1 MLTPKTLTLLVA
13 RSRNGVIGVDNRLPW
28 HLPEDLKRFRAL
40 TMGHPIIMG
49 RRTWDSIGRPLPGRR
64 SIVVTRD
71 TGWRA
76 EGAEVAHSI
85 GDALVLCAGSER
97 PYVVGGGELYEAT
110 LHLATHIELTEVDI
124 DIEGDTR
131 FPQLDL
137 SQWREVRREPA
148 RSGDLSYAFVTLERV
163 VGLSLGL

>member
-1 MLTPKTLTLLVA
+1 
-13 RSRNGVIGVDNRLPW
+13 
-28 HLPEDLKRFRAL
+28 
-40 TMGHPIIMG
+40 
-49 RRTWDSIGRPLPGRR
+49 
-64 SIVVTRD
+64 
-71 TGWRA
+71 
-76 EGAEVAHSI
+76 
-85 GDALVLCAGSER
+85 
-97 PYVVGGGELYEAT
+97 
-110 LHLATHIELTEVDI
+110 LATHIELTEVDI